1 MKTLRISQRLWIM
14 VALAAAALLGVGLV
28 GLLGAASL
36 DRALDTANRKT
47 LPSVEA
53 IDDAESALLSMQ
65 VDILSHI
72 INIADAKK
80 DAIEKTLTAD
90 RAALLASLSAQEK
103 RVDTDAERALM
114 QADRKA
120 VQGFLE
126 VVQPILDLSRKNMD
140 DAARHGVENDLLPT
154 GKLAL
159 DALHAHSAFNSTHSK
174 EAAASAAVDARNGR
188 ILTWSVIGVG
198 ILAVGLLGG
207 LLVRGITAALREVQ
221 RTVERIGKQRDFTQ
235 RVPVLRHDELG
246 SIALALNELLA
257 ALHGSLSTLSDGIGR
272 INDAAGQVAQAAEQS
287 AATAEAQSDAASNMA
302 AAMEEMTVSVTHV
315 GDRAAEAQALSD
327 ESRALAQDGAEVI
340 RKTLDDIREI
350 ATGVDQAATNIR
362 ALGDRS
368 ERISKVVS
376 VIREVAEQT
385 NLLALNAAIE
395 AARAGE
401 QGRGFAVV
409 ADEVRKLAERTAN
422 STREI
427 TGLIDGVRDGAR
439 DAIASMDVAVGRVE
453 AGVLRAN
460 DAGNAIA
467 RIGEANGNAV
477 DRVNEIGHSIRE
489 QGAAST
495 AIAQRVESIAQMAE
509 EGSRAA
515 TGSAAVARALDQ
527 LAVQMKETVS
537 AYRL

>member
-1 MKTLRISQRLWIM
+1 MTTLRISQRLWIM

-36 DRALDTANRKT
+36 DRALTTANEKT

-53 IDDAESALLSMQ
+53 IDEAESALLSMQ

-72 INIADAKK
+72 INVADAKK
-80 DAIEKTLTAD
+80 DAIEKTLASD
-90 RAALLASLSAQEK
+90 RAALLASLAAQEK
-103 RVDTDAERALM
+103 RVDTDAERAQM
-114 QADRKA
+114 QKDRKA
-120 VQGFLE
+120 VQGFLDA
-126 VVQPILDLSRKNMD
+126 VQPVLDLSRKNMD
-140 DAARHGVENDLLPT
+140 DAARHGVENELLPA

-159 DALHAHSAFNSTHSK
+159 DALHAHAAFNAQQSK
-174 EAAASAAVDARNGR
+174 EAAMAAAADARKGR
-188 ILTWSVIGVG
+188 FLTWSVIAFG
-198 ILAVGLLGG
+198 ILVIGLLGG

-221 RTVERIGKQRDFTQ
+221 RTVERIGRQRDFTQ
-235 RVPVLRHDELG
+235 RVPVLRRDELG
-246 SIALALNELLA
+246 SIAAALNELIA
-257 ALHGSLSTLSDGIGR
+257 ALQESLTTLSDGVAR
-272 INDAAGQVAQAAEQS
+272 INEAAGQVAQAAGQS
-287 AATAEAQSDAASNMA
+287 AAAAEAQSDAASNMA

-315 GDRAAEAQALSD
+315 GDRATEAQALSN
-327 ESRALAQDGAEVI
+327 ESRALARDGSEVI

-368 ERISKVVS
+368 ERISTVVS

-409 ADEVRKLAERTAN
+409 ADEVRKLAERTAA

-427 TGLIDGVRDGAR
+427 TGLIEGVRDGAR
-439 DAIASMDVAVGRVE
+439 DAIGSMDVAVGRVE
-453 AGVLRAN
+453 EGVLRAN
-460 DAGNAIA
+460 DAGSAIA
-467 RIGEANGNAV
+467 RIGEANSNAV
-477 DRVNEIGHSIRE
+477 ERVNEIGHAIRE
-489 QGAAST
+489 QGSAST

-515 TGSAAVARALDQ
+515 SESAAVARALDQ